1 MTIKTNLPIVI
12 GLACDTMRS
21 SRTKR
26 SRQST
31 GQDLSKHTGDWPGLD
46 DKELHSVT
54 VSFKVKVFLFKFA
67 FFLSCIL

>member
-12 GLACDTMRS
+12 GLACDTIRS

-26 SRQST
+26 SCQST
-31 GQDLSKHTGDWPGLD
+31 GQDSSKNTGAWLGLD
-46 DKELHSVT
+46 DKELHSVK
-54 VSFKVKVFLFKFA
+54 VSLKVKMFLFKFA